1 MASGRLPDSLLASS
15 SAWWRPRTE
24 SGGSSCPWMRCSWFQ
39 VDSPCLMSRSRAG
52 GGLAGTGRSGGSGRA
67 ILISISIL

>member
-1 MASGRLPDSLLASS
+1 MAWGRLPASRLANRA
-15 SAWWRPRTE
+15 AWWRPRSD
-24 SGGSSCPWMRCSWFQ
+24 SGGSSWPWIRCSWFH
-39 VDSPCLMSRSRAG
+39 VDSPCLTSSSRAG